1 SGTPQRPQVAL
12 VALDPHTGE
21 VRALVG
27 GRNYVESQ
35 LNHAL
40 AERQP
45 GSAFKPFVYAAALNT
60 AIAPSHGQQITAAT
74 MLMDEPTVFWSGGAA
89 YTPSNFGHSSTGGEV
104 SVRQALRQSLNIP
117 TVNVAEMTGYAEVA
131 KLARQAGLGERI

>member
-1 SGTPQRPQVAL
+1 MKYVDEQLRKKVRKGAAAQTAQVAL
-12 VALDPHTGE
+12 VAIDPHTGE

-27 GRNYVESQ
+27 GRNYVSSQ

-45 GSAFKPFVYAAALNT
+45 GSVFKPFVYAAALNT
-60 AIAPSHGQQITAAT
+60 AIAPTHQPQITAAT

-89 YTPSNFGHSSTGGEV
+89 YMPSNFGHSSTGGEV
-104 SVRQALRQSLNIP
+104 TVREALRKSLNIP
-117 TVNVAEMTGYAEVA
+117 TVN
-131 KLARQAGLGERI
+131 